1 MLSSSLALRTWT
13 SRRAALAAFATFTLA
28 AVGCGGKAEAE
39 RVPVYPVEGAI
50 TFRGQPMPG
59 AFIVLHPMTPN
70 EKAPAPR
77 AEVTKEGALRVST
90 YNAGDGAPEGEYV
103 LTIQWNKL
111 VKNGNDVVA
120 GPNVIPPKYS
130 KPETSG
136 IVVQVAAAPNTLQP
150 IKL

>member
-1 MLSSSLALRTWT
+1 MLSSPTSRTST
-13 SRRAALAAFATFTLA
+13 PRRAALAAFATLTLA
-28 AVGCGGKAEAE
+28 ALGCGGEVEAE

-59 AFIVLHPMTPN
+59 AFIVLHPKTPN

-111 VKNGNDVVA
+111 VKNGADVVA
-120 GPNVIPPKYS
+120 GPNVVPLKYS
-130 KPETSG
+130 RPETSG
-136 IVVQVAAAPNTLQP
+136 IVVKVAAGPNSLQP

>member
-1 MLSSSLALRTWT
+1 MLSSSPTPRTST
-13 SRRAALAAFATFTLA
+13 PRRAALAAIATFTLL
-28 AVGCGGKAEAE
+28 AVGCSGKVEAD
-39 RVPVYPVEGAI
+39 RVPVYPVDGAI

-59 AFIVLHPMTPN
+59 AFIVLHPKTPN

-136 IVVQVAAAPNTLQP
+136 IVVQVAAGPNSLQP

>member
-1 MLSSSLALRTWT
+1 MLSSSLTTRIATR
-13 SRRAALAAFATFTLA
+13 RRAALAAFTTLTLA
-28 AVGCGGKAEAE
+28 AIGCGGKVEAE

-59 AFIVLHPMTPN
+59 AFIVLHPKTPN
-70 EKAPAPR
+70 DKAPAPR
-77 AEVTKEGALRVST
+77 AEVTKEGVLRVTT

-111 VKNGNDVVA
+111 VKNGSDVVA
-120 GPNVIPPKYS
+120 GPNVVPPKYA

-136 IVVQVAAAPNTLQP
+136 IVVQVAAGPNTLQP